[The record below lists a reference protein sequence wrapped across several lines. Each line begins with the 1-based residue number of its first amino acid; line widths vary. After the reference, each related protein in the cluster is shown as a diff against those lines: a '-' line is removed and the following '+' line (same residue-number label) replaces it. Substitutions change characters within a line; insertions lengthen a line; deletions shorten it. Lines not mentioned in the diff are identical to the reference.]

1 MLFVVMKKVL
11 QGAFLPFV
19 IFASGMLLLG
29 CDQAQDHATE
39 QENTEIT
46 EQASD
51 QAIDRQESDIAPSK
65 TELKSGNIFYM
76 VRDAANLQLKAGNYV
91 EQLKDTQLDV
101 EQAIQDKNQNELKT
115 TVSTLKQQLQ
125 GLNQALLTLDIKS
138 QEIEN
143 IRQSLL
149 HANQQALSMPL
160 LNGKLDQINFDQ
172 IEKQLNTIQMDMVKL
187 AAMIMAGDEKP
198 DPKTDS

>member
-1 MLFVVMKKVL
+1 MKKVL

-29 CDQAQDHATE
+29 CDQAQDHATA
-39 QENTEIT
+39 QENTEIN
-46 EQASD
+46 EQTSD
-51 QAIDRQESDIAPSK
+51 QSIERQESDIAQSK
-65 TELKSGNIFYM
+65 NELKSGNIFYM
-76 VRDAANLQLKAGNYV
+76 VRDAANLQLKAGDYV

-101 EQAIQDKNQNELKT
+101 EQAIQDKDQNELKT
-115 TVSTLKQQLQ
+115 TVATLKQQLQ

-149 HANQQALSMPL
+149 QANQQALSMPL
-160 LNGKLDQINFDQ
+160 LNGKLDQINFDK

-187 AAMIMAGDEKP
+187 AAMIMAGDEKS
-198 DPKTDS
+198 DSKTDS

>member
-1 MLFVVMKKVL
+1 MKKVL

-29 CDQAQDHATE
+29 CDQARDHATE
-39 QENTEIT
+39 QENTEIS

-51 QAIDRQESDIAPSK
+51 QAIERQESDIAPSK
-65 TELKSGNIFYM
+65 AELKSGNIFYM
-76 VRDAANLQLKAGNYV
+76 VRDAANLQLKAGDYV

-101 EQAIQDKNQNELKT
+101 EQAIQDKNQSELKT

-172 IEKQLNTIQMDMVKL
+172 IEKQLNTIQMDMVK
-187 AAMIMAGDEKP
+187 
-198 DPKTDS
+198 

>member
-29 CDQAQDHATE
+29 CDQARDHATE
-39 QENTEIT
+39 QENTEIS

-51 QAIDRQESDIAPSK
+51 QAIERQESDIAPSK
-65 TELKSGNIFYM
+65 TELKSGNIYM
-76 VRDAANLQLKAGNYV
+76 VRDAANLQLKAGDYV

-101 EQAIQDKNQNELKT
+101 EQAIQDKNQSELKT
-115 TVSTLKQQLQ
+115 TISTLKQQLQ

-187 AAMIMAGDEKP
+187 AAMIMAGDEKS
-198 DPKTDS
+198 DSKTES

>member
-1 MLFVVMKKVL
+1 MKKVL

-29 CDQAQDHATE
+29 CDQARDHTTD

-46 EQASD
+46 EQTSD
-51 QAIDRQESDIAPSK
+51 QTIEQKEENTTPSK

-76 VRDAANLQLKAGNYV
+76 VRDAANLQIKAGDYV
-91 EQLKDTQLDV
+91 EQLKETQLDV
-101 EQAIQDKNQNELKT
+101 EQAIQDKDQSELKT

-125 GLNQALLTLDIKS
+125 GLNHALLTLDIKS

-149 HANQQALSMPL
+149 QANQQALSMPL

-187 AAMIMAGDEKP
+187 AAMVMAGD
-198 DPKTDS
+198 DKTDSKTDS

>member
-29 CDQAQDHATE
+29 CDQARDHTTD

-46 EQASD
+46 EQTSD
-51 QAIDRQESDIAPSK
+51 QTIEQKEENTTPSK

-76 VRDAANLQLKAGNYV
+76 VRDAANLQIKAGDYV
-91 EQLKDTQLDV
+91 EQLKETQLDV
-101 EQAIQDKNQNELKT
+101 EQAIQDKDQSELKT

-125 GLNQALLTLDIKS
+125 GLNHALLTLDIKS

-149 HANQQALSMPL
+149 QANQQALSMPL

-187 AAMIMAGDEKP
+187 AAMVMAGD
-198 DPKTDS
+198 DKTDSKTDS

>member
-29 CDQAQDHATE
+29 CDQARDHATE
-39 QENTEIT
+39 QENTEIS

-51 QAIDRQESDIAPSK
+51 QAIERQESDIAPSK

-76 VRDAANLQLKAGNYV
+76 VRDAANLQLKAGDYV

-101 EQAIQDKNQNELKT
+101 EQAIQDKNQSELKT

-125 GLNQALLTLDIKS
+125 DLNQALLTLDIKS

-149 HANQQALSMPL
+149 RANQQALSMPL

-187 AAMIMAGDEKP
+187 AAMIMAGDEKS
-198 DPKTDS
+198 DSKTES